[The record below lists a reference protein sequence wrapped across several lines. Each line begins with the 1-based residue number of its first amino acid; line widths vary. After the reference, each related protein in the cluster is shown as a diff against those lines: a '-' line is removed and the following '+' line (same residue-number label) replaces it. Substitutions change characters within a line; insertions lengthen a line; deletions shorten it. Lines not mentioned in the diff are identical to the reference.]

1 MATHKSAKKRI
12 RTNERKREINKTYT
26 SKIKSSIKKVLE
38 STSREEAEKLYKDA
52 VSTLDKGTAKGVI
65 KKNTASRNK
74 STITKHLNSLK
85 PAETEAE
92 TKE

>member
-26 SKIKSSIKKVLE
+26 SKIKTSIKKVLA
-38 STSREEAEKLYKDA
+38 SSDKTEAEKLYKDA
-52 VSTLDKGTAKGVI
+52 ISALDKGTVKGVI

-74 STITKHLNSLK
+74 SRLTKHLNDLK
-85 PAETEAE
+85 PAGTEA
-92 TKE
+92 KK

>member
-26 SKIKSSIKKVLE
+26 SKIKTSIKKVLA
-38 STSREEAEKLYKDA
+38 SDNREEAEKLYKNAISD
-52 VSTLDKGTAKGVI
+52 LDKGTVKGVI

-74 STITKHLNSLK
+74 SQLTKHLNSLK
-85 PAETEAE
+85 PAEVE